1 MICERV
7 TSRRLGRS
15 ALAAVLGLIGTLL
28 SGAPSAGQSVQ
39 GAPSVVMGD
48 LPFTLSL
55 GGADGISTFY
65 EVRTAGGRLLGS
77 GVIDPGATLEV
88 GDLRVSSRDELPL
101 TVQVG
106 STTHSLEASYA
117 PGWFSL
123 VPPLVAILL
132 ALVFREVVSAL
143 FAGVWLGA
151 HAVAGYNPLAAVWR
165 VVDRYAVPALANAED
180 GQTQIV
186 VFSLLLGGMVGV
198 IAKNG
203 GTRGIVEA
211 LRPLATSARRGKL
224 ATWAAGLAIFFD
236 DYANTLLVGNTMRP
250 ITDRL
255 RISREKLAYIVDSTA
270 APVAAIVPISTWVGY
285 EISLI
290 GGGLGI
296 AASQQMATNPELA
309 ASLADANAF
318 TVFLHTIPY
327 LFYPLLAIAFVFL
340 TSVMNRDLG
349 AMAQAEHRA
358 EGGGGLF
365 RPGAMLAADP
375 QGEMLEPPEDAPRR
389 WLNAALPV
397 LAVIVIV
404 LMGLLATGR
413 TGAGP
418 DATVWEV
425 FGEADAFSS
434 LLWGSLGGGIVAIAL
449 SVGQRILGLRESIEA
464 WVGGMKA
471 MLIAVVILVLAWSL
485 GAVTKDV
492 GTAAYLSQILEGQL
506 SLQLLPALVFVTSA
520 GMAFATGTSW
530 TTMAIMLP
538 LVIPL
543 TVSLGGGVAFD
554 GGAHYSIL
562 LGSISSVLAGAIFG
576 DHCSPISDTTVLS
589 SMASGCDHIDHVR
602 TQLPYAVLVAVI
614 GLLLGDLG
622 TAYGLPNW
630 IALLAGVAILFVVL
644 RLFGVPTGE
653 GAGTAAGAR
662 AAPVAVE
669 GTPETG

>member
-1 MICERV
+1 MIPHHFRP
-7 TSRRLGRS
+7 RRLARLVGTS
-15 ALAAVLGLIGTLL
+15 LIGLAGVA
-28 SGAPSAGQSVQ
+28 SFPAPAAGQGVES
-39 GAPSVVMGD
+39 APPVVMGN
-48 LPFTLSL
+48 LPFTLTLRGSE
-55 GGADGISTFY
+55 GASAFF

-77 GVIDPGATLEV
+77 GVVGPGQTAEAA
-88 GDLRVSSRDELPL
+88 GLRVTSSDELPL

-106 STTHSLEASYA
+106 GEAHRVEASFA

-132 ALVFREVVSAL
+132 ALLFREVVSAL

-151 HAVAGYNPLAAVWR
+151 LAVTGYNPLAAAWR
-165 VVDRYAVPALANAED
+165 VVDRYAVPALANSDD

-255 RISREKLAYIVDSTA
+255 RISREKLAYLVDSTA
-270 APVAAIVPISTWVGY
+270 APVAAIVPVSTWVGY

-296 AASQQMATNPELA
+296 AASQQMAANPELA

-318 TVFLHTIPY
+318 TVFLSTIPY
-327 LFYPLLAIAFVFL
+327 LFYPLLALAFVFL
-340 TSVMNRDLG
+340 TSIMNRDLG
-349 AMAQAEHRA
+349 PMARAEHRA
-358 EGGGGLF
+358 ESGGGLF
-365 RPGAMLAADP
+365 RPGAMLAADT
-375 QGEMLEPPEDAPRR
+375 QAEMLEPPEGAPRR

-397 LAVIVIV
+397 LAVVVIV
-404 LMGLLATGR
+404 LVGLVATGR
-413 TGAGP
+413 SGAGP
-418 DATVWEV
+418 EATLWEV
-425 FGEADAFSS
+425 FGESDAFAT
-434 LLWGSLGGGIVAIAL
+434 LLWGSLGGCIVAIAL
-449 SVGQRILGLRESIEA
+449 SVGQRILGLKEAIEA
-464 WVGGMKA
+464 WVGGMKS
-471 MLIAVVILVLAWSL
+471 MIIAVVILVLAWSL
-485 GAVTKDV
+485 GAVTEDL
-492 GTAAYLSQILEGQL
+492 GTASYLAQVLEGQI
-506 SLQLLPALVFVTSA
+506 SLQLLPALVFVVSA
-520 GMAFATGTSW
+520 AMAFATGTSW

-543 TVSLGGGVAFD
+543 TVSLGGGASFD

-562 LGSISSVLAGAIFG
+562 LGAISSVLAGAIFG

-602 TQLPYAVLVAVI
+602 TQLPYAVLVAGVS
-614 GLLLGDLG
+614 LVLGDLG

-630 IALLAGVAILFVVL
+630 IALALGVGILFLVL
-644 RLFGVPTGE
+644 RFYGRPTGE
-653 GAGTAAGAR
+653 GTGTHAVDTSSEATAGTG
-662 AAPVAVE
+662 
-669 GTPETG
+669 